1 MAKKKNTLTYVL
13 IGAGVL
19 VAVAITGNKLHWF
32 GQGDAVKVATEKV
45 EQRTIVE
52 TVSASGKV
60 QPEVEVKLSSEV
72 SGEIIELPVKEG
84 DVVKKG
90 QLLVRVRPDILQ
102 SGYNRSVASLN
113 AQRAALASTQ
123 QQLKQAEANFKNI
136 EAKYK
141 RSAELFKQK
150 VISASEYDAAQAEY
164 QSTIASLEG
173 LRQNIIGSKYNVN
186 QSEAGVK
193 ESADNL
199 AKATIYAPVDGVI
212 SSLSVESG
220 ERVVGTASMAGTE
233 IMRISN
239 LNSMEVSVDVNES
252 DINRVSL
259 NDDADIEV
267 DAFLGR
273 KFKGNVTEIA
283 SSASIVGTS
292 ADQVTNFVVKVRI
305 DPASYAELTRKDA
318 ANPSP
323 FRPGLSATVDIH
335 TNRVSAIAVPIQSV
349 TTRENKGPVNTTGS
363 PSAQQQA
370 TANASNSKEKEKKSE
385 PAKEY
390 VFVYSNGKVRQA
402 LVKTGI
408 QDDTY
413 IQVLSGLKVGEEVVS
428 RPFTA
433 IAVTLKD
440 SMAVEKV
447 DKEKLF
453 ETPVK

>member
-1 MAKKKNTLTYVL
+1 MAKKKNTLMYVL

-32 GQGDAVKVATEKV
+32 GQGNAVKVATEKV

-72 SGEIIELPVKEG
+72 SGEITELPVKEG

-90 QLLVRVRPDILQ
+90 QLLMRVRPDILQ

-113 AQRAALASTQ
+113 AQRAAMASTQ

-141 RSAELFKQK
+141 RSSELFKQK
-150 VISASEYDAAQAEY
+150 VLSAAEFDAAQAEY
-164 QSTIASLEG
+164 QSSIANLEG
-173 LRQNIIGSKYNVN
+173 LRQNIIGSKYNVS

-259 NDDADIEV
+259 NDDADIEI

-273 KFKGNVTEIA
+273 KFKGTVTEIA

-305 DPASYAELTRKDA
+305 NPESYAALTKKDA

-335 TNRVSAIAVPIQSV
+335 TNRVTTLAVPIQSV
-349 TTRENKGPVNTTGS
+349 TTREDKGPANGAATPNGPQTT
-363 PSAQQQA
+363 
-370 TANASNSKEKEKKSE
+370 ASTNNSKVKEKKNE

-413 IQVLSGLKVGEEVVS
+413 IGILSGLKAGEEVVS

-440 SMAVEKV
+440 SMKVEKV